1 MVLPNKGQ
9 FVTVLGVRG
18 GCMDVVRWWYV
29 CTTTTTYYFCIS
41 LEATGLFQMR
51 DKILT
56 IYSVAESSTLFNFY
70 GGFNLGADSRWK
82 LEVGTM
88 LVRMYIE
95 GLA

>member
-1 MVLPNKGQ
+1 MV
-9 FVTVLGVRG
+9 
-18 GCMDVVRWWYV
+18 V
-29 CTTTTTYYFCIS
+29 CNYYDHLDDYFCIS

-56 IYSVAESSTLFNFY
+56 IYSVAESSTLFIFY